1 MYNHVQWLSPGLCY
15 TFTRACW
22 TSATLGAVEQLPLV
36 CVQVMLHVKMCQATH
51 TVGGE
56 QATLYTPC
64 ATTCF
69 FPPYP
74 DTYVINITLNLCSF
88 LFQYVPKI
96 LKTAE
101 TFWNYDTFAC
111 KTYTPL
117 SIFKTSKININLTKL
132 LVAYYLSTQYSSKP
146 RDVLAVEWT
155 FDKCVHAM
163 IMSQ

>member
-15 TFTRACW
+15 TFTSSLLDIGNTW
-22 TSATLGAVEQLPLV
+22 SSGAVTSRLCTSYVARENVPRNAH
-36 CVQVMLHVKMCQATH
+36 C
-51 TVGGE
+51 GGE
-56 QATLYTPC
+56 QATLYTPF

-69 FPPYP
+69 FPQYP
-74 DTYVINITLNLCSF
+74 GTYVINITLNLCSL

-101 TFWNYDTFAC
+101 TFWNYDTIAR
-111 KTYTPL
+111 KTCTPL

-146 RDVLAVEWT
+146 RDVLVVVWT

-163 IMSQ
+163 IM